1 MTGVQTCALPICK
14 SKGQTAETEVQ
25 TATSE
30 KMKFPGIDLFQGV
43 NLLRTPRRGTLEKT
57 DVNITEFSIK
67 DENGTTATSFIWY
80 QNIRLH
86 VAWDAGVYSNTLKE
100 GDYFY
105 ITMPEQCK
113 FPANVAATDFDIFSI
128 EDPSIVVAKGKV
140 TPLPDGGGTVKVTF
154 TNYVENRYNIGGT
167 VELAASFLK
176 KKVKIGEI
184 NTFVASLTQIG
195 RASCRERV

>member
-1 MTGVQTCALPICK
+1 MIKTEQDNKNSQTHIEDSERNFDNKQPNSEGYRSEYKGTVKTEDNEGDADKHKQDAEKPSK

-43 NLLRTPRRGTLEKT
+43 NLLRTPRRGPLEKT

-128 EDPSIVVAKGKV
+128 AKRV
-140 TPLPDGGGTVKVTF
+140 C
-154 TNYVENRYNIGGT
+154 
-167 VELAASFLK
+167 
-176 KKVKIGEI
+176 
-184 NTFVASLTQIG
+184 NTY
-195 RASCRERV
+195 